1 MKVVLGYHMSERAEL
16 KRMGAKAHKNS
27 GRGQYQKADGNI
39 DRFVVDVKEYSKSI
53 SLNQDM
59 WAKIVTD
66 CLKTDNTKN
75 PLLQAVLGS
84 GGRRTRLA
92 VIEWEILEELLE
104 EIDGKYN

>member
-1 MKVVLGYHMSERAEL
+1 MSERSEL

-27 GRGQYQKADGNI
+27 GRGRYQKADGNT
-39 DRFVVDVKEYSKSI
+39 DRFIIDVKEYSKSI
-53 SLNQDM
+53 SINEDI

-75 PLLQAVLGS
+75 PLLMLVLGS
-84 GGRRTRLA
+84 GNRKTRLA

-104 EIDGKYN
+104 ELDGQHD

>member
-1 MKVVLGYHMSERAEL
+1 MSERSEL

-27 GRGQYQKADGNI
+27 GRGQYQKADGNL
-39 DRFVVDVKEYSKSI
+39 DRFIVDVKEYSKSI
-53 SLNQDM
+53 SINEDI

-75 PLLQAVLGS
+75 PLLMLVLGS
-84 GGRRTRLA
+84 SGRKTRLA

-104 EIDGKYN
+104 EING

>member
-1 MKVVLGYHMSERAEL
+1 MSERAEL
-16 KRMGAKAHKNS
+16 RRMGAKAHKNS
-27 GRGQYQKADGNI
+27 GRGQYQKADGSI
-39 DRFVVDVKEYSKSI
+39 DRFVIDIKEYGKSI
-53 SLNQDM
+53 SLSQDM